1 MNKLLIIFMNGE
13 QIPFILKYLLLLLAI
28 YVHLNRKKDCLINNC
43 GVGLADTNNKS
54 RIKKIL

>member
-28 YVHLNRKKDCLINNC
+28 YVHLNLKKDYLINNC